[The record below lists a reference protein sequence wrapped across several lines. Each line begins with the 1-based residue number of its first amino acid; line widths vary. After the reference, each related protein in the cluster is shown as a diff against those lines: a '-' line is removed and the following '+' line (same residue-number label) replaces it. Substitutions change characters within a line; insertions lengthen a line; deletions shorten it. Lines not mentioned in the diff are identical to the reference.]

1 MSAVGSERVDAKT
14 ADKSMVLDAK
24 TLPLIKMPNRHGF
37 IPDLRPEIFK

>member
-24 TLPLIKMPNRHGF
+24 TLPLIEMPNRNGF
-37 IPDLRPEIFK
+37 IPDPRPEVFK